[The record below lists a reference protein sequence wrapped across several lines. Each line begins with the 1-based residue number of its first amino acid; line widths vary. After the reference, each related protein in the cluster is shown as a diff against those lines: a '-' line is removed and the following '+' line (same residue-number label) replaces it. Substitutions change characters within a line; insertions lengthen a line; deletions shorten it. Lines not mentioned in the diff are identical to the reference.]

1 MNDKVILVVDDEID
15 LLEMIQ
21 SIFERAGFF
30 NILTASSGT
39 EALKIWKERQPDMI
53 ILDIM
58 MPGIDGLSVL
68 REVRETSNIPVLLL
82 TARGEAEDRVA
93 GLEVGADDYLV
104 KPFHPKELLLR
115 VQVILNRTYPQK
127 ERYDINDLIE
137 VIRMLRLP
145 DGCPWDKVQT
155 HESIRM
161 NFIEEVYEVIEAIDK
176 NDTALMR
183 EELGD
188 VLMQVVFHAQM
199 EREQGNF
206 DFDDVCDEVCRKL
219 IIRHPHVF
227 SNVQA
232 GNTDEAVN
240 SWEQVKQQTKGQTT
254 YTETLE
260 SVAVSLP
267 ALMRAQKV
275 GKRAAKSGFDFANT
289 ADTFAKLQS
298 EVTELQEAIQ
308 AKDSDA
314 AAEELGDLLFSCTN
328 LARALDVDAEETLTA
343 ATEKFIRRFAK
354 VEQAATA
361 AGKKM
366 KDCSPEE
373 LETFWQQAKGA
384 KTDAIG

>member
-1 MNDKVILVVDDEID
+1 
-15 LLEMIQ
+15 
-21 SIFERAGFF
+21 
-30 NILTASSGT
+30 
-39 EALKIWKERQPDMI
+39 
-53 ILDIM
+53 M
-58 MPGIDGLSVL
+58 M
-68 REVRETSNIPVLLL
+68 
-82 TARGEAEDRVA
+82 
-93 GLEVGADDYLV
+93 
-104 KPFHPKELLLR
+104 
-115 VQVILNRTYPQK
+115 TYPQK

-161 NFIEEVYEVIEAIDK
+161 NFIEEVYEV
-176 NDTALMR
+176 
-183 EELGD
+183 
-188 VLMQVVFHAQM
+188 M

>member
-1 MNDKVILVVDDEID
+1 
-15 LLEMIQ
+15 
-21 SIFERAGFF
+21 
-30 NILTASSGT
+30 
-39 EALKIWKERQPDMI
+39 
-53 ILDIM
+53 M
-58 MPGIDGLSVL
+58 M
-68 REVRETSNIPVLLL
+68 
-82 TARGEAEDRVA
+82 
-93 GLEVGADDYLV
+93 
-104 KPFHPKELLLR
+104 
-115 VQVILNRTYPQK
+115 TYPQK

-219 IIRHPHVF
+219 IIRHPHV
-227 SNVQA
+227 
-232 GNTDEAVN
+232 
-240 SWEQVKQQTKGQTT
+240 
-254 YTETLE
+254 
-260 SVAVSLP
+260 AVSLP

-361 AGKKM
+361 AGKKTKHSGSRRKEQRPM
-366 KDCSPEE
+366 RLDKYLKVSRLIKRRTVANEACDAEKVLVNGKVARASYDVKVGDVIEINMGQKALKVKVEQVLEHVLKD
-373 LETFWQQAKGA
+373 
-384 KTDAIG
+384 DAAGMYTVVE